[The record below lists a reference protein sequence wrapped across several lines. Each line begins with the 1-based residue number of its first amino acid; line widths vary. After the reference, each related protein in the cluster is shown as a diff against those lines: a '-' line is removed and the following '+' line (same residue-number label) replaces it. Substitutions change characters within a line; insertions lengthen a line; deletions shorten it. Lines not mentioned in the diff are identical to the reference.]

1 MGFRV
6 LSKDE
11 IYRGRVFRLS
21 RNRVRLPNGRVAM
34 LDLIE
39 HPGAVA
45 VVPLL
50 DDGRVV
56 LLRQFR
62 LAARGDIWEIPAG
75 TREPGEP
82 PAVTARREVAEET
95 GYAARRLQP
104 LLRFFAAPGVS
115 TEVMYLYLATGL
127 TPGRAAPEA
136 YECLKPK
143 AVPLARALA
152 MIREGKVRDAKSI
165 IGLMATRDLLEKR
178 AAKKNR
184 KAEGRRQRAPVSR
197 P

>member
-1 MGFRV
+1 MGFRI
-6 LSKDE
+6 LSTDE

-62 LAARGDIWEIPAG
+62 LAARGDSWEIPAG

-95 GYAARRLQP
+95 GYTARRLKP

-115 TEVMYLYLATGL
+115 TEMMYLYLATGL
-127 TPGRAAPEA
+127 TPGRAAPEV

-143 AVPLARALA
+143 VVTLARALA
-152 MIREGKVRDAKSI
+152 MIKEGKVRDAKSI
-165 IGLMATRDLLEKR
+165 IGLMATRDLLAR
-178 AAKKNR
+178 R
-184 KAEGRRQRAPVSR
+184 SGTKAGKALGIRQ
-197 P
+197 